1 MFRLPLWEKLAS
13 QMEHLNGFCPSFTV
27 ATCCLRLA
35 LRVKLASQMEHL
47 NGFSL
52 SCTVSICLLDF
63 KENKHHK
70 LNTLWAF
77 WWRFNA
83 WISLKLLLHILHVDN
98 LNLCTIVICLF
109 RFPFWLKLES
119 KIEHLNGFC
128 PSWTVVMC
136 LFRSPLWVKIA
147 SQMKH

>member
-1 MFRLPLWEKLAS
+1 MSSHLIGFLPSCTVLICAFRFQLLP
-13 QMEHLNGFCPSFTV
+13 
-27 ATCCLRLA
+27 
-35 LRVKLASQMEHL
+35 KLASQMEHL

-63 KENKHHK
+63 EENKHHK

-83 WISLKLLLHILHVDN
+83 WISLKLLLNILQVDN
-98 LNLCTIVICLF
+98 LNLCPSCTIVICLF

-119 KIEHLNGFC
+119 QIKHLNGFC
-128 PSWTVVMC
+128 PSWTVAMC
-136 LFRSPLWVKIA
+136 LFRSPL
-147 SQMKH
+147 